1 MKNFYIN
8 DKIGYLLPENDGFSA
23 VFLCFLRL
31 IEVFL
36 RCIDVI
42 LWYIEANFDTSM
54 ILLSLFFEKSHSI
67 KHSEC

>member
-8 DKIGYLLPENDGFSA
+8 EKNGYLLPENDGFFCCFS
-23 VFLCFLRL
+23 VFLRL

-42 LWYIEANFDTSM
+42 LWYIEAN
-54 ILLSLFFEKSHSI
+54 L
-67 KHSEC
+67 